1 MAVQKKLLNFESA
14 SFFLKRK
21 LLVTIILKR
30 LHKKMFVYIVELCK
44 LITLTHFKS
53 SVTTRF

>member
-14 SFFLKRK
+14 AFFKK
-21 LLVTIILKR
+21 KTIANYYIKWLV
-30 LHKKMFVYIVELCK
+30 KKMFVYIVELCK